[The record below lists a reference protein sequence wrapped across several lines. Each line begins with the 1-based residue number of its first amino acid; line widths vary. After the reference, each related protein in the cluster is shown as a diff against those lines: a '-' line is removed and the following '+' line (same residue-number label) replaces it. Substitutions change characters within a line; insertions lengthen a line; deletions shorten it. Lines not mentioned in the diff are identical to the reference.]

1 MASELPASIRSVD
14 SLADFLE
21 ECQVLMG
28 YRFANPD
35 LLRGGLT
42 HASGANTRLASNERL
57 EFLGDSILGLVAC
70 EELFRRFPE
79 YQEGDLTKVKSVLVS
94 RRTCARFAQELG
106 LERFLITGKGLSGR
120 GVPLPSNMLADVYES
135 LVAAIYLDGGLES
148 ARSFIMKQ
156 LGPEIE
162 SVLENGEVGNS
173 KSLLQQVGQRDFG
186 QTPLYVLLDEKGP
199 DHSKCFKI
207 AAVIG
212 PQTYPGAW
220 GRNKKEAEQRAAM
233 NALARVQGIPL
244 PFDHG

>member
-1 MASELPASIRSVD
+1 
-14 SLADFLE
+14 
-21 ECQVLMG
+21 
-28 YRFANPD
+28 
-35 LLRGGLT
+35 
-42 HASGANTRLASNERL
+42 
-57 EFLGDSILGLVAC
+57 
-70 EELFRRFPE
+70 
-79 YQEGDLTKVKSVLVS
+79 
-94 RRTCARFAQELG
+94 
-106 LERFLITGKGLSGR
+106 
-120 GVPLPSNMLADVYES
+120 
-135 LVAAIYLDGGLES
+135 
-148 ARSFIMKQ
+148 MKQ
-156 LGPEIE
+156 LGPEIT